1 MPDEV
6 ATIMSLPLPSVPTS
20 AHDERPSRFATGR
33 LILTWVPVFV
43 GLATAIVGVVEYTK
57 AQQWKR
63 AEFIATQIEKFE
75 ARPGVVLSMLMLDW
89 NERAI
94 PLFPERNSRSMV
106 PVTDSILAGA
116 LVPHTERPSFTEVET
131 RIRDNFEQFF
141 DGLERFD
148 HFIQSG
154 LLSDKDIAPYLSYW
168 LEIIGDPG
176 GRKPP
181 ELVHGIWRYLGCY
194 RYTGVV
200 SLLRRHG
207 YRVDPTSSCNQKAAA
222 TP

>member
-1 MPDEV
+1 M
-6 ATIMSLPLPSVPTS
+6 ILPSFT
-20 AHDERPSRFATGR
+20 DERPTRFATGR
-33 LILTWVPVFV
+33 LVLTWVPVIV
-43 GLATAIVGVVEYTK
+43 GLATAIAGVVEYGK

-75 ARPGVVLSMLMLDW
+75 SRPAVVASMLMLDW

-94 PLFPERNSRSMV
+94 QLFPERAGRASMIT
-106 PVTDSILAGA
+106 VTDSALAGA
-116 LVPHTERPSFTEVET
+116 LIPHTEKSPFSEVET

-154 LLSDKDIAPYLSYW
+154 LLSDRDIAPYLSYW

-194 RYTGVV
+194 RYSGVV

-207 YRVDPTSSCNQKAAA
+207 YRVDPASSCNQRSAA